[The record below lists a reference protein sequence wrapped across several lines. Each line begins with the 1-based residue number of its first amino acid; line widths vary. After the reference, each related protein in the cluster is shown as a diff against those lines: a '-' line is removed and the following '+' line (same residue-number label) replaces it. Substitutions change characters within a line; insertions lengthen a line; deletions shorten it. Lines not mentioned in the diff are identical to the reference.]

1 LQNLVR
7 SSVLALGL
15 LGGGNSALA
24 ESAATFSPGPCPL
37 DLVGI
42 EASIDCGV
50 LRVPETR
57 GSTSDRNVA
66 LPVVRVRASSANN
79 LPDPVIYLHGGP
91 GGGIMDDLA
100 EKLTDPRWQHL
111 IGGNRDWLFFDQRG
125 GGLSHPLLDCGQ
137 LGLSD
142 TGFTSD
148 ADVVAASACAQRLVA
163 ADVDLS
169 QYNVQTTVSDIID
182 LKNALGYQHFN
193 IFSVSYGSRVAFA
206 VQQYAPEELR
216 AVVHDSPYPPEAR
229 GTEQL
234 PMLLAREVRQTL
246 ALCAAD
252 KACLAAFP
260 DLESRLDSQLKTW
273 LNMPQEFQGRL
284 ITVSDLSS
292 FLLDAI
298 YDWDGIKA
306 LPRDLDSILAG
317 DLTPIVDYLEGG
329 GDFAEG
335 QLMAHFCKEE
345 LPFEDPATMKQ
356 LAGDDPLAKAVLA
369 NTRRLFDACA
379 DWPVGAPNPK
389 ENTPVTSKIPSLLI
403 AAEIDA
409 GCPTDF
415 SVAALPHLSK
425 GQYVAVPNAVHYMS
439 NNSDCVMAMVTR
451 FLDEPMAPVAR
462 ACLNEEHARL
472 DFELPKEQ

>member
-1 LQNLVR
+1 MQNLVR
-7 SSVLALGL
+7 SSLFALGL
-15 LGGGNSALA
+15 LSGGASALA
-24 ESAATFSPGPCPL
+24 ESASFSPGPCPI
-37 DLVGI
+37 DLGDI
-42 EASIDCGV
+42 KANIDCGV

-57 GSTSDRNVA
+57 ASESERYVA
-66 LPVVRVRASSANN
+66 LPVVRVRASSADA
-79 LPDPVIYLHGGP
+79 LPDPVVYLHGGP
-91 GGGIMDDLA
+91 GGGVMDDLPG
-100 EKLTDPRWQHL
+100 KLADPRWQHL

-125 GGLSHPLLDCGQ
+125 GGLSQPLLDCGQ

-169 QYNVQTTVSDIID
+169 QYNVRTTVDDIID
-182 LKNALGYQHFN
+182 LKNALGYTRFN

-206 VQQYAPEELR
+206 VQQYASQELR
-216 AVVHDSPYPPEAR
+216 AVIHDSPYPPEAR
-229 GTEQL
+229 GTELL

-252 KACLAAFP
+252 KACDGAYP
-260 DLESRLDSQLKTW
+260 DLESRLDQSLKTW
-273 LNMPQEFQGRL
+273 LSSPEEFRGQL
-284 ITVSDLSS
+284 ITVSDLAS

-298 YDWDGIKA
+298 YGWEGIKA
-306 LPRDLDSILAG
+306 LPRDLDSILKG
-317 DLTPIVDYLEGG
+317 DLSPIVDYLQGG

-335 QLMAHFCKEE
+335 QLLAHFCKEE
-345 LPFEDPATMKQ
+345 LPFEDPAAMRQ
-356 LAGDDPLAKAVLA
+356 LAADDPLAKAVLA
-369 NTRRLFDACA
+369 NTQRLFSACA

-389 ENTPVTSKIPSLLI
+389 ENTPVTSEVPSLLI

-415 SVAALPHLSK
+415 SVAALPHLAK
-425 GQYVAVPNAVHYMS
+425 GQLVAVPNAVHYMT

-451 FLDEPMAPVAR
+451 FLDDPMAPVAS
-462 ACLNEEHARL
+462 ACLAEEHARL
-472 DFELPKEQ
+472 NFELPKEQ